1 MLRDK
6 RALKQDTFEITGPA
20 KLQLKD
26 SKTGEE
32 SLKIVVGKLAELAD
46 GLGWN
51 ATINDYAKERFEKY
65 IINRAMEAD
74 FPLSKR
80 SDFVS
85 ELADRLSK
93 LSKRRPTKSD
103 LAAFAKHEGID
114 TKSEQ
119 YNDFVKEI
127 DSTIDDAN

>member
-1 MLRDK
+1 M
-6 RALKQDTFEITGPA
+6 
-20 KLQLKD
+20 
-26 SKTGEE
+26 KTVL
-32 SLKIVVGKLAELAD
+32 SKLAEIAD

-74 FPLSKR
+74 FPISKR
-80 SDFVS
+80 SEFVE

-103 LAAFAKHEGID
+103 LAAFAKKEGID
-114 TKSEQ
+114 VKS
-119 YNDFVKEI
+119 
-127 DSTIDDAN
+127 